1 VARATCDA
9 DTCSGAIGISVLF
22 GAGYYF
28 WQRMQ
33 RRHRQELADARKRSL
48 EEGVLAGK
56 KEAKRGFEGFQRAL
70 GD

>member
-1 VARATCDA
+1 
-9 DTCSGAIGISVLF
+9 
-22 GAGYYF
+22 
-28 WQRMQ
+28 MQ